1 MTILN
6 NDQLNT
12 LDKDAMALI
21 IKTLQSQLMLL
32 ESTNKKLMSQLETS
46 EATTKKLLAQIDAL
60 TAQIRL
66 SNQRVFGR
74 KNYLFCESVNSVN
87 ASAVIYSIIETA
99 KANNLHVH
107 RYLEFLITELSKRRK
122 AGTLDHIDD
131 LLPWAKIPQKECK
144 APIKNS

>member
-32 ESTNKKLMSQLETS
+32 ESTNKKLLSQLETS
-46 EATTKKLLAQIDAL
+46 EETTKKLLAQIDTL

-66 SNQRVFGR
+66 STQRAFDR
-74 KNYLFCESVNSVN
+74 
-87 ASAVIYSIIETA
+87 
-99 KANNLHVH
+99 
-107 RYLEFLITELSKRRK
+107 
-122 AGTLDHIDD
+122 
-131 LLPWAKIPQKECK
+131 
-144 APIKNS
+144 